1 MNGTM
6 RILLTAL
13 GICMLGAGPV
23 QTGLSDYTVGPDDVI
38 EVKVYDE
45 EDLSREVVVTGEGKI
60 ALPLVGDVPV
70 LGLTAAQIE
79 DRLEALY
86 GADYLK
92 SPQIFVSVKEFR
104 SKGVKILGAV
114 RNPGAYKLTGTSTVL
129 DVITLA
135 GGVSESGGK
144 NLLLLKA
151 TKDGVVEPTP
161 VDLHRLLVE
170 GDIAQNLPVVGGEIV
185 FVPRGDEVYILGE
198 VRNPGSLKFEEGMTL
213 TQAITK
219 TNGFTKTASKR
230 VQIVRVEN
238 DKKTQLDVNVK
249 RIESGKESDPILR
262 ARDLVVVPESI
273 F

>member
-1 MNGTM
+1 MERTV
-6 RILLTAL
+6 RIPLIAL
-13 GICMLGAGPV
+13 GIVLLGAEPV
-23 QTGLSDYTVGPDDVI
+23 RTGLSDYTVGPDDVL

-45 EDLSREVVVTGEGKI
+45 EDLSRQVVVTAEGKI

-70 LGLTAAQIE
+70 MGLTAAQIE

-92 SPQIFVSVKEFR
+92 TPQVFVAVKEFR
-104 SKGVKILGAV
+104 SKGVKVLGAV

-144 NLLLLKA
+144 NLLMLKS
-151 TKDGVVEPTP
+151 TKDGNVEPTP

-170 GDIAQNLPVVGGEIV
+170 GDVGQNLPVEGGEIL
-185 FVPRGDEVYILGE
+185 FVPRGDEVYVLGE
-198 VRNPGSLKFEEGMTL
+198 VRTPGSLKFEEGMTL

-219 TNGFTKTASKR
+219 SNGFTKTASKK

-238 DKKTQLDVNVK
+238 EKKSQLDVNVK
-249 RIESGKESDPILR
+249 RIESGKESDPVLR